1 MPIAARARFVL
12 GVSGLCTLAGRFSLP
27 FLEIPRVGFGFPVFL
42 AGSLAVDLLAVYQ
55 VKKSAG
61 QSEPSA

>member
-1 MPIAARARFVL
+1 MPFTMDARFVL

-27 FLEIPRVGFGFPVFL
+27 FPEIPKVGFGFRVL
-42 AGSLAVDLLAVYQ
+42 AGSLAVYL